1 MTLNKFV
8 MDGAICMLAAVFF
21 NIRADT
27 RSGPLA
33 LDRSCKAKYYNSK
46 CSTSSEVQNILSMLI
61 HLA

>member
-33 LDRSCKAKYYNSK
+33 LDRSCKAKYSK
-46 CSTSSEVQNILSMLI
+46 YST
-61 HLA
+61 